1 MSETAITK
9 TKRELELE
17 EQVQQLLLEKEAVV
31 RSLKK
36 KNEFIKY
43 QKKRISNM
51 EIRDR
56 RDRRRKVIENDFD
69 SNKDEKDQ
77 IEQKVSM
84 YANFKGCQ
92 SPISKTSIAFKF
104 VLKMVLLMISMVSN
118 VCEKIQYD
126 STKKKGVKHINIIV
140 TSRNLAEIRQT
151 LPRARIAMPQI
162 NILTLSSK
170 ARKDKNDECKNVG
183 EVMVRLSPNDPKD
196 LPDLIIV
203 CSHDKRFS
211 DILKLLNHAN
221 RQIYLM
227 PDNCQVRFKYD
238 ILFDEIDQKDN
249 LNRFVKFH
257 NNAKQERL
265 MSRISSFVF
274 ISGTMFSEF
283 WIKLKKKCGIEE
295 LHNIDTILP
304 FPIDYKTQHLK
315 WRTIQDHNH
324 IKLDDSDDGCLAY
337 VKQAMKFINTNEKQ
351 IIFAPGENKITT
363 HIHIIEYVM
372 SKFNKCCG
380 FIHNGTFK
388 GFINVPDNIP
398 ECYLTIFKIKNKTI
412 KGIAIDDF
420 AALYKVGTEE
430 ERKNELLELRDILR
444 KFNEIF
450 PQYSLV
456 ISGFNTIRRGITF
469 NTNGFNFT
477 YGILSTYHA
486 KHLNELIQLIG
497 RLQGNKEY
505 CKKMN
510 IICTDYI
517 YKVGCEYIT
526 GMKKLCEETKDMFTK
541 DDCASIVSTQ
551 KTKKKKE
558 TQLPALCIRRLTY
571 DEYDKLYDDNGKQL
585 KAFKRRNLKNDKA
598 SGPRKLGNKY
608 YNNITKKWQANIG
621 RNKWITLSSEDVLKP
636 TNMKM
641 LIRAGVANKNGGC
654 GKIIPCY
661 KTSEFKDDDL
671 EFWYIIK
678 ESDMKPDMIEEFKS
692 KYH

>member
-9 TKRELELE
+9 TKTKTKKELE
-17 EQVQQLLLEKEAVV
+17 EELKHREMREKAHLREIK
-31 RSLKK
+31 RLKK
-36 KNEFIKY
+36 RLKEEE
-43 QKKRISNM
+43 QQ
-51 EIRDR
+51 
-56 RDRRRKVIENDFD
+56 RRRRVIENDFD

-84 YANFKGCQ
+84 YANHKGCQ
-92 SPISKTSIAFKF
+92 SPISKTDIAFKF
-104 VLKMVLLMISMVSN
+104 ILKMVLLKICSVPN
-118 VCEKIQYD
+118 GCEKIQYD
-126 STKKKGVKHINIIV
+126 NTKKKGVKHINIIV

-183 EVMVRLSPNDPKD
+183 EVMARLSPNDPND

-211 DILKLLNHAN
+211 DILKLLNHAK

-227 PDNCQVRFKYD
+227 PEKDDCQVRFKYD
-238 ILFDEIDQKDN
+238 VLFDEIDQKDN

-257 NNAKQERL
+257 QNAKQGKL

-274 ISGTMFSEF
+274 ISGTMFNEF
-283 WIKLKKKCGIEE
+283 WINLKKKCGIEE

-337 VKQAMKFINTNEKQ
+337 VKQAMKFINTDEKQ

-388 GFINVPDNIP
+388 GFIPDNIPDNIP

-477 YGILSTYHA
+477 YAILSTYHA
-486 KHLNELIQLIG
+486 KHRNELIQLIG

-510 IICTDYI
+510 IICTDNI

-526 GMKKLCEETKDMFTK
+526 GMKKLCEETKDMFTM
-541 DDCASIVSTQ
+541 DDCASIVSEQ

-558 TQLPALCIRRLTY
+558 KELPALCIRKMTY
-571 DEYDKLYDDNGKQL
+571 DEYDKLYDNKGKEL
-585 KAFKRRNLKNDKA
+585 KAFKRRYLKNDKT
-598 SGPRKLGNKY
+598 SGPRKLGTKY
-608 YNNITKKWQANIG
+608 FNNVTSRWQANTG
-621 RNKWITLSSEDVLKP
+621 RNNWITLSSEDVLKP
-636 TNMKM
+636 TNMNM

-661 KTSEFKDDDL
+661 KTSEYKDDDI

-678 ESDMKPDMIEEFKS
+678 ESDMKPDMIEEFKN